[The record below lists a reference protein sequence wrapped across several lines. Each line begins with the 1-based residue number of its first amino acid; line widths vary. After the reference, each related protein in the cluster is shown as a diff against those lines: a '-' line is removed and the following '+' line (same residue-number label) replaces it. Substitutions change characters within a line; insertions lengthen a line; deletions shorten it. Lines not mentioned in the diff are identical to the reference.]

1 MGFRF
6 NRRIKLLPGVTLNV
20 SKSGLSTSFGPKG
33 AKVTLGHGKTR
44 TTFGLPGTG
53 LSHSTL
59 SSNKK
64 TVGQDNFQDHAFDV
78 DTEQQSTGA
87 SGYTVGKAIAKGF
100 RLILKAAVVVVVL
113 LIGVVLVA
121 RMVLT
126 PG

>member
-20 SKSGLSTSFGPKG
+20 SKSGLSTSFGPQG

-64 TVGQDNFQDHAFDV
+64 TLEKDNFQDLALNV
-78 DTEQQSTGA
+78 NLEQQPTGV
-87 SGYTVGKAIAKGF
+87 SGYAIGKAIAKGSRF
-100 RLILKAAVVVVVL
+100 ILKTTAVLVVL
-113 LIGVVLVA
+113 LFGMVLIA
-121 RMVLT
+121 RVVLT